1 MMSVDAL
8 NETLHDVAEFLNAQG
23 VAFALIGG
31 IAVAVRGEPRST
43 LDVDIIIDCD
53 IERALQ
59 LVTQLNDSSF
69 SPLFKGVEQVVK
81 TGLLLPLVH
90 RQFGIKVDIAIGMSE
105 FEQDAIRQA
114 TMIAIGGINIP
125 VVRSEYL
132 VVMKQ
137 LAARPR
143 DIDDIAKIFVR
154 QGQNLDW
161 NLTKRLASQ
170 LGEAVSD
177 DLLGPLTELR
187 NRSMSD

>member
-1 MMSVDAL
+1 MMNVDPL
-8 NETLHDVAEFLNAQG
+8 NATLHDASELLKVQG
-23 VAFALIGG
+23 IAFALIGG
-31 IAVAVRGEPRST
+31 LAVAVRGEPRST

-53 IERALQ
+53 VERALH
-59 LVTQLNDSSF
+59 LVTQLDDSNF
-69 SPLFKGVEQVVK
+69 RPLFEGVEQIVK

-90 RQFGIKVDIAIGMSE
+90 RQFGIKVDIAIGMSG

-114 TMIAIGGINIP
+114 TMTAIGASNIP

-132 VVMKQ
+132 IVMKQ

-143 DIDDIAKIFVR
+143 DIDDIAKIFIR
-154 QGQNLDW
+154 QGKHLDW
-161 NLTKRLASQ
+161 NLTTRLASQ

-187 NRSMSD
+187 NRSLSG